1 MKYVIATAIVLLSA
15 VVVMV
20 LGPRWAHAQTST
32 RNAMLPC
39 GDTKELMKVLSEK
52 YGESPIGIGINT
64 QGEMTTLFVSK
75 AGTYTFVISS
85 PNGQSCVASGGTDW
99 ETSAMKS
106 GGRDS

>member
-1 MKYVIATAIVLLSA
+1 MKYVIATAIVLMLA
-15 VVVMV
+15 IGVVVI
-20 LGPRWAHAQTST
+20 GPRWANAQTST

-39 GDTKELMKVLSEK
+39 GDTKELLKVLSEK
-52 YGESPIGIGINT
+52 YGEAPIGIGINT

-75 AGTYTFVISS
+75 AGTYTFVVSS

-99 ETSAMKS
+99 ETSAVKP